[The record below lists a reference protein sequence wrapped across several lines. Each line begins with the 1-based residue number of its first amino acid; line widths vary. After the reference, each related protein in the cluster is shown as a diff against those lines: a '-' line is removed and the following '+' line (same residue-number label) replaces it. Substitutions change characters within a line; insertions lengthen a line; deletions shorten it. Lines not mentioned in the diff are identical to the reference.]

1 MSSDAI
7 RAATMRDA
15 EAVAALISDLGYPTS
30 AAAMRSRLRA
40 ILSDANGVTLVAER
54 QDVVVGVAGASLARY
69 YEKDGLYARLLVLA
83 VSPAARGHGFGRQLV
98 RDLEAWSAA
107 KGAREMFV
115 NSGLHRA
122 SAHAFYER
130 CGYLKSGYRFVK
142 ELEIDG

>member
-1 MSSDAI
+1 MRRLRPA
-7 RAATMRDA
+7 RAVSIFATGCSGSGQR
-15 EAVAALISDLGYPTS
+15 
-30 AAAMRSRLRA
+30 RSRAVRV
-40 ILSDANGVTLVAER
+40 D
-54 QDVVVGVAGASLARY
+54 AGAGR
-69 YEKDGLYARLLVLA
+69 GYARLLVLA

-130 CGYLKSGYRFVK
+130 CGYLKSGYRFGK